1 MEETEML
8 VLSSYTVGIQSATRI
23 DRPVIPGMHNH
34 LLSRN
39 HIIDLS
45 SLGHI
50 EIHQINCER
59 KTRVY
64 HNDMLLLIFVEKP
77 ELL

>member
-1 MEETEML
+1 ML
-8 VLSSYTVGIQSATRI
+8 VLSSYTVGIQSATGI
-23 DRPVIPGMHNH
+23 DRPIMCIPGMHNR

-59 KTRVY
+59 ENTC
-64 HNDMLLLIFVEKP
+64 IS
-77 ELL
+77 

>member
-1 MEETEML
+1 MV
-8 VLSSYTVGIQSATRI
+8 VLSAYTAGIQSATRI
-23 DRPVIPGMHNH
+23 DRPIIHIPGMDNH
-34 LLSRN
+34 LLSRS

-59 KTRVY
+59 KTHVY
-64 HNDMLLLIFVEKP
+64 HNHMFLLIFVERP

>member
-1 MEETEML
+1 MKMK
-8 VLSSYTVGIQSATRI
+8 VMHGVNMDKKKGPII
-23 DRPVIPGMHNH
+23 CIPGMHNH
-34 LLSRN
+34 LLSRS

-50 EIHQINCER
+50 EIHQINYER
-59 KTRVY
+59 KT
-64 HNDMLLLIFVEKP
+64 HMFPLIFVEKP